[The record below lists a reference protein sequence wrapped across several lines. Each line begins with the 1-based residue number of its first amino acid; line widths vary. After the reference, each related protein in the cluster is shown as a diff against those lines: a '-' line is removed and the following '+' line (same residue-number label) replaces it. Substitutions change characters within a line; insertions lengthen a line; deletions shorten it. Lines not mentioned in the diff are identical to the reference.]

1 MENEIITKTN
11 NMAKLHVEY
20 AGLKLRNPFIVSS
33 SGLTNS
39 IDHIKKLNNLG
50 AGAIVLKS
58 LFEEQ
63 IRYESGR
70 LSENSDY
77 PEAYDYVKNYTR
89 DNSVSEYLTL
99 IREAK
104 KVAHIPII
112 ASINCVSAGEWLDFA
127 RKIED
132 AGADAL
138 EVNIFYLPNDKNRE
152 PKKYENIYF
161 DILSRL
167 KELINI
173 PVIFKIGAQF
183 TNPTHFVNQLY
194 FRKADAVVLFNRFYA
209 PDIDLDDMSF
219 TSADVLSSPSDLRN
233 TFRWIGIISSEIE
246 KIHLSASTGV
256 HSGEAAVKLLL
267 AGAQTVQVCSVL
279 YKNGLDYLTEM
290 IDKLESW
297 MLKKNY
303 KTINDFRGSM
313 NYSNIPDPSV
323 YERAQFMKY
332 FSKLT

>member
-1 MENEIITKTN
+1 
-11 NMAKLHVEY
+11 MAKLHVEY

-39 IDHIKKLNNLG
+39 IDRIKKLDNLG

-63 IRYESGR
+63 IRFESGV
-70 LSENSDY
+70 LTASSDY

-89 DNSVSEYLTL
+89 DNSVSEYLDL

-104 KVAHIPII
+104 KVTHIPVI
-112 ASINCVSAGEWLDFA
+112 ASINCVSSGEWLNFA
-127 RKIED
+127 QKIEK

-138 EVNIFYLPNDKNRE
+138 EVNIFFLPNNPGTD

-161 DILSRL
+161 NILSDLRAL
-167 KELINI
+167 VDI
-173 PVIFKIGAQF
+173 PLIFKIGSQF

-194 FRKADAVVLFNRFYA
+194 YRKVDAVVLFNRFYA
-209 PDIDLDDMSF
+209 PDIDLDDMAF

-233 TFRWIGIISSEIE
+233 TFRWVGIISSAVDRLHI
-246 KIHLSASTGV
+246 SASTGV

-303 KTINDFRGSM
+303 KTIDDFRGKM

-332 FSKLT
+332 FSNLT

>member
-1 MENEIITKTN
+1 
-11 NMAKLHVEY
+11 MAKLHVEY
-20 AGLKLRNPFIVSS
+20 GGLKLRNPFIVSS
-33 SGLTNS
+33 SGLTSS
-39 IDHIKKLNNLG
+39 IDRIKKLDNLG

-63 IRYESGR
+63 ILYESGR
-70 LSENSDY
+70 LAESSDY

-89 DNSVSEYLTL
+89 NNSVSEYLNL

-104 KVAHIPII
+104 KSTHIPII

-132 AGADAL
+132 AKADAL

-152 PKKYENIYF
+152 TKKYENLYYE
-161 DILSRL
+161 ILSKL
-167 KELINI
+167 KDLINI

-194 FRKADAVVLFNRFYA
+194 YRKADAVVLFNRFYA

-233 TFRWIGIISSEIE
+233 TFRWIGIISSEVE
-246 KIHLSASTGV
+246 KIHISASTGV

-303 KTINDFRGSM
+303 KTIDDFRGNM

-332 FSKLT
+332 FSNLT

>member
-1 MENEIITKTN
+1 
-11 NMAKLHVEY
+11 MAKLHVEY
-20 AGLKLRNPFIVSS
+20 AGLKLRNPIIISS
-33 SGLTNS
+33 SGLTSS
-39 IDHIKKLNNLG
+39 IDRIKKLDNLG

-63 IRYESGR
+63 IKFESGK
-70 LSENSDY
+70 LTEGTDY

-89 DNSVSEYLTL
+89 DNSLSEYLSL

-104 KVAHIPII
+104 KAVHIPVI

-127 RKIED
+127 KKIED

-138 EVNIFYLPNDKNRE
+138 EVNIFYMPNDKNRE
-152 PKKYENIYF
+152 SKRYEEVYF
-161 DILSRL
+161 NILSKV
-167 KELINI
+167 KELISI
-173 PVIFKIGAQF
+173 PLIFKIGAHF

-194 FRKADAVVLFNRFYA
+194 YRKADAVVLFNRFYA
-209 PDIDLDDMSF
+209 PDIDLNEMSF

-233 TFRWIGIISSEIE
+233 TFRWVGIISSEVD
-246 KIHLSASTGV
+246 KLHLSASTGV

-279 YKNGLDYLTEM
+279 YKNGIEYLTEI

-303 KTINDFRGSM
+303 KTIDDFRGKM
-313 NYSNIPDPSV
+313 NYSNIKDPSV

-332 FSKLT
+332 FSNLT